1 MEATIS
7 TRATALAGD
16 LERLVAEAV
25 SAVERVDPRDGAAVS
40 RDEGWPVYFAARHIA
55 ESLPLI
61 MGVIGVVAA
70 GEQPPQVTQEMLD
83 GINAE
88 ALAAHGGINR
98 DVAVSLLRER
108 GASTAAAIR
117 SLSDEQLA
125 RSAVIAL
132 FGPEPRSVDWLL
144 EYVLLGHSRHHLDSL
159 RAAR

>member
-7 TRATALAGD
+7 TRAAALADD

-25 SAVERVDPRDGAAVS
+25 RAVEQVDPRGGTALS
-40 RDEGWPVYFAARHIA
+40 RDEGWPVYFTARHIA

-61 MGVIGVVAA
+61 MSVIGVVAA
-70 GEQPPQVTQEMLD
+70 GEQPPQVTQELLD

-88 ALAAHGGINR
+88 ALATHGGVTR
-98 DVAVSLLRER
+98 DEAADLLRER
-108 GASTAAAIR
+108 GAATATAIR
-117 SLSDEQLA
+117 SLTDAQLA

-144 EYVLLGHSRHHLDSL
+144 TNVLLGHSRHHLDSL